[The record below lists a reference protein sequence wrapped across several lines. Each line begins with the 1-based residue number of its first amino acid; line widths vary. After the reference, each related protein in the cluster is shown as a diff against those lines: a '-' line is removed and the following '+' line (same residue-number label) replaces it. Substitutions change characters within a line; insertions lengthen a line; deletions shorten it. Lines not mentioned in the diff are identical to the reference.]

1 MTRNVA
7 LIYVRVSRLDREDRK
22 KQLESG
28 ADARLRALSPTT
40 QIEQTRAMP
49 ALRGLRVEV
58 FEDLHRSGKNTQ
70 RPGLDR
76 LRSRLHDPDVA
87 AVAAWSISRLG
98 RSVRDLYD
106 LLEEMEKAG
115 VAFVSAK
122 ESIDTSTA
130 YGRAFL
136 GVLAV
141 LAQFERELTSE
152 RIAANWEQMA
162 RDGGLVG
169 PLPCGYRRD
178 EDGAVVIDP
187 EPAATVRRL
196 FAEYATGRHGFR
208 SLAIWANDAG
218 LKPPQRDR
226 GRVGRAAGPLTHF
239 TLDSVRDLLSNMRY
253 AGRFVHKRRANPDGE
268 VVRGTFPAI
277 VDPETWLRCVAIRR
291 GNRRNTL
298 VAGDRRQPTYALT
311 GLLSCGTCGDNVR
324 GDRQN
329 SGHGGGSGWR
339 R

>member
-106 LLEEMEKAG
+106 MLEEMEKAG

-196 FAEYATGRHGFR
+196 FAEYATGRHSYR
-208 SLAIWANDAG
+208 TLTLWANAEG
-218 LKPPQRDR
+218 LRPPQRDR
-226 GRVGRAAGPLTHF
+226 GRVGR
-239 TLDSVRDLLSNMRY
+239 
-253 AGRFVHKRRANPDGE
+253 RATQLGE
-268 VVRGTFPAI
+268 LPSTTSAI
-277 VDPETWLRCVAIRR
+277 
-291 GNRRNTL
+291 
-298 VAGDRRQPTYALT
+298 
-311 GLLSCGTCGDNVR
+311 S
-324 GDRQN
+324 
-329 SGHGGGSGWR
+329 
-339 R
+339 